1 MEAQRF
7 QKNSANISSKI
18 SRKVE
23 EIRNVE
29 IIIGRAET
37 TAQTRRSQLKAKI
50 RYCSEQSFSSAMNR
64 AQWQA
69 SKNYHD
75 TKADRYDTV
84 SGHEQE
90 IVADHISRP
99 EKFCFGPRVSI
110 CSRHRSIC
118 IEQVM
123 FLSCTF
129 DSQSTKCI

>member
-75 TKADRYDTV
+75 KKADRYDTV
-84 SGHEQE
+84 SG
-90 IVADHISRP
+90 P
-99 EKFCFGPRVSI
+99 
-110 CSRHRSIC
+110 
-118 IEQVM
+118 
-123 FLSCTF
+123 
-129 DSQSTKCI
+129 